1 MSELSAS
8 KLERQLDA
16 AYSRVLWMT
25 LGLGLIGIV
34 AALAAGWRS
43 SVGVAV
49 GACLG
54 TLNLVWLHRGAE
66 MLVQRMMAGDA
77 SAAASKLR
85 VMLFFPLRY
94 LVVIAAAYAILKGYP
109 GGLVGFLVGLALPML
124 AMMGE
129 GIYEAVA
136 LQRD

>member
-8 KLERQLDA
+8 KLEQQLDA

-25 LGLGLIGIV
+25 LGLGVIGI
-34 AALAAGWRS
+34 AAGLAAGWRS
-43 SVGVAV
+43 SLGVAA

-54 TLNLVWLHRGAE
+54 ALNLVWLHRGAE
-66 MLVQRMMAGDA
+66 VLVRRMMANDA
-77 SAAASKLR
+77 SAAASKLK

-94 LVVIAAAYAILKGYP
+94 LVVMAAAYAILKGYP
-109 GGLVGFLVGLALPML
+109 GVLVGFIAGLALPML

>member
-1 MSELSAS
+1 MSELSTS
-8 KLERQLDA
+8 KLEQQLDA

-25 LGLGLIGIV
+25 LGLGLIGV
-34 AALAAGWRS
+34 AAALAAGWRS
-43 SVGVAV
+43 SVGVAA
-49 GACLG
+49 GAGLG

-77 SAAASKLR
+77 STAASKLR

-94 LVVIAAAYAILKGYP
+94 LVVIAVAYAILKGYP
-109 GGLVGFLVGLALPML
+109 GVLVGFIVGLALPML